1 MTLALLL
8 LLSTA
13 APADV
18 CVRRCLAT
26 PLTLGLDDAERGA
39 VGAALARALD
49 AAPCAPTV
57 VVDDDCFGD
66 DACLAAL
73 PGADGLVA
81 TRVVR
86 AAGQVQLAFAT
97 PRAGGV
103 LRGRHAEPW
112 LSFLAAGALDDV
124 IARGACAPADAA
136 TSTPSTSTTT
146 TTTTSTAPTTSTTTS
161 TTTTPA
167 QAAATAT
174 TAQAAPPASWLLV
187 GGGATVGVGVV
198 GVIGA
203 EVALEGA
210 QTPGALK
217 ETAYVVGWTAL
228 LGVVAGAAAAGVG
241 AYFLFVSPGDVD
253 PGSVDGGGDGG
264 APR

>member
-1 MTLALLL
+1 MGALLL
-8 LLSTA
+8 LLLTSSAA
-13 APADV
+13 APPELCA
-18 CVRRCLAT
+18 RRCLAT
-26 PLTLGLDDAERGA
+26 PLTLGLDADERRA
-39 VGAALARALD
+39 VDAALARALD
-49 AAPCAPTV
+49 AAPCAPAV

-124 IARGACAPADAA
+124 IARGACGPADAA
-136 TSTPSTSTTT
+136 ASTTSTT
-146 TTTTSTAPTTSTTTS
+146 STPTTSTTS
-161 TTTTPA
+161 TTTPA
-167 QAAATAT
+167 QAASTAT
-174 TAQAAPPASWLLV
+174 TAQAAPPASWLLI

-198 GVIGA
+198 GVVGA